1 MRDIQRNR
9 GGAIYTNENTIPTSS
24 FRKIIGLWRVQVRYQ
39 SVAGNETPKAHIKN
53 LTMFYSDL
61 ENGLLPQVIYQ
72 LPIF

>member
-1 MRDIQRNR
+1 
-9 GGAIYTNENTIPTSS
+9 
-24 FRKIIGLWRVQVRYQ
+24 VQVRYQ